1 MFVFLNFNIFINLH
15 FAHTLRFPSQL
26 SYFCTDPQATV
37 TQEQYP
43 SLSKSHLQYF
53 VRTGCCS
60 SINFPLLIY
69 SIIQCK
75 CHQEKHDLS
84 LLRQQV
90 CRIPIFFSLYQA
102 RETSWDCPGSET
114 GSLLQLSYFWHP
126 ADAVHGIPINIH
138 RQEVAHYLT

>member
-15 FAHTLRFPSQL
+15 FAHTLRFRSQL

-37 TQEQYP
+37 TQGQYP

-60 SINFPLLIY
+60 SIHFPLLIY

-90 CRIPIFFSLYQA
+90 CRIPIFFLYIKQ
-102 RETSWDCPGSET
+102 EKPPGT
-114 GSLLQLSYFWHP
+114 VLVLRQGAFCNCLTF
-126 ADAVHGIPINIH
+126 GIH
-138 RQEVAHYLT
+138 RMLCTELL